1 VKKIKEKS
9 VFVYMKWLVRD
20 RPSVDASVA
29 IAAQASSISV
39 TVMIVYGKCYARVIK
54 KIVAYVLMY
63 AAGNS
68 LKRM

>member
-1 VKKIKEKS
+1 
-9 VFVYMKWLVRD
+9 MKWLVWD

-39 TVMIVYGKCYARVIK
+39 TVMIVYGKCYARAIK
-54 KIVAYVLMY
+54 MIVAYISVY

-68 LKRM
+68 LKCM